1 MPIDYTDRVYRYIEE
16 NKMLES
22 GQRVLAGISGG
33 ADSTCLLLMLC
44 ELREKLGISIEVVH
58 VNHGVR
64 AEAGEDAEF
73 VRKLCERLGVPFT
86 LRCVDMEGY
95 AVQNGLSS
103 EEAGRILRYGIFEEI
118 MKADDLDVTAVA
130 HNRGDRAETVM
141 FNLLRGSG
149 IKGLCGIEPV
159 HGNIVRPL
167 LCMERSEIEEYLSEH
182 DQVFVT
188 DRTNLSDDYAR
199 NRIRHNVLSYA
210 EKEICQGAVRHI
222 NETADM
228 LTEIQDYIDRRT
240 DEAFKASVKTC
251 GRGFEIDTDTLL
263 SYDIVIQKAV
273 ILKCFE
279 MITPHRK
286 DITQNHVKLVIGLM
300 RQKGSGRIDLPYGLR
315 AEIVYGKLKIAE
327 KICDM
332 SKDRQLTEI
341 KVESFPC
348 TVMIGDTCEVS
359 FTLMPRRPDQSVD
372 TAQNE
377 YTKYFDYD
385 KIKACLL
392 WRGRRE
398 GDYLTVDDKM
408 HRQSLKNYMV
418 NNKIPRKER
427 DALYVLADED
437 HIVWIP
443 GYRISTYYKITA
455 HTENIL
461 KVQLR
466 NGEEDV

>member
-1 MPIDYTDRVYRYIEE
+1 
-16 NKMLES
+16 
-22 GQRVLAGISGG
+22 
-33 ADSTCLLLMLC
+33 
-44 ELREKLGISIEVVH
+44 
-58 VNHGVR
+58 
-64 AEAGEDAEF
+64 
-73 VRKLCERLGVPFT
+73 
-86 LRCVDMEGY
+86 
-95 AVQNGLSS
+95 
-103 EEAGRILRYGIFEEI
+103 
-118 MKADDLDVTAVA
+118 
-130 HNRGDRAETVM
+130 
-141 FNLLRGSG
+141 
-149 IKGLCGIEPV
+149 
-159 HGNIVRPL
+159 
-167 LCMERSEIEEYLSEH
+167 
-182 DQVFVT
+182 
-188 DRTNLSDDYAR
+188 
-199 NRIRHNVLSYA
+199 
-210 EKEICQGAVRHI
+210 
-222 NETADM
+222 
-228 LTEIQDYIDRRT
+228 
-240 DEAFKASVKTC
+240 
-251 GRGFEIDTDTLL
+251 
-263 SYDIVIQKAV
+263 
-273 ILKCFE
+273 
-279 MITPHRK
+279 
-286 DITQNHVKLVIGLM
+286 
-300 RQKGSGRIDLPYGLR
+300 
-315 AEIVYGKLKIAE
+315 VYGKLKIAE

-359 FTLMPRRPDQSVD
+359 FTLMPHRPDQSVD

-385 KIKACLL
+385 KIRTCLL